1 MSNQKCKTRPQIVNV
16 NGDVPLFFP
25 YSIKISKC
33 SGTCNNIK
41 NPLAKLCVRDV
52 VKNLNVNDTFTIPF
66 PFCAKNFLV
75 LFYYISSLFGFLYFL
90 VFHLH
95 NIVNGYGFY
104 QLLFDFILVKVLCLL
119 AVSSLLRCFVFTAK
133 NKKLMHFKISLT
145 NKIKKLKHLL
155 QTKCNSVEHKTRPS
169 LHNQGL

>member
-1 MSNQKCKTRPQIVNV
+1 MFRLIKRCFFTSLLFLTGVNSLNCVTMSNQKCETRPQIVNV

-90 VFHLH
+90 
-95 NIVNGYGFY
+95 
-104 QLLFDFILVKVLCLL
+104 
-119 AVSSLLRCFVFTAK
+119 S
-133 NKKLMHFKISLT
+133 
-145 NKIKKLKHLL
+145 
-155 QTKCNSVEHKTRPS
+155 
-169 LHNQGL
+169 